1 LFLAFKEG
9 EDMDRPQERSS
20 PRDEQEG
27 LNLNPPEEGYELY
40 RHKNTERMKTK
51 NWHGHYWARQNE
63 AGDYEIRSVPAA
75 LGEPSASGGV
85 FPKERFEEH
94 YERVDKET

>member
-1 LFLAFKEG
+1 
-9 EDMDRPQERSS
+9 MDRSQERGS

-63 AGDYEIRSVPAA
+63 AGDYEIRSVPAS

-85 FPKERFEEH
+85 FPKEG
-94 YERVDKET
+94 ET